1 MANNNKRH
9 SFEWSRAW
17 RRNGRGKQKV
27 NCPSNE
33 VRSIFLKNKSFK
45 CFVVSVLK
53 KNIKNWLYRVSQP
66 QSRFC
71 QVKNPSNVCESNLF
85 VCTKN
90 FFMTHLCKVINL
102 IRIKCLPSLALGH
115 LQGRGRENFTKFIG
129 APEQFVTYT
138 KNHQKNLQYQWK
150 VNSLSILFQ

>member
-102 IRIKCLPSLALGH
+102 IRIKCLPSLALGN
-115 LQGRGRENFTKFIG
+115 LQGREEKILLNLLELLNNLWHI
-129 APEQFVTYT
+129 
-138 KNHQKNLQYQWK
+138 QKIIKKIYNINEK
-150 VNSLSILFQ
+150 